1 MTKAC
6 HDHRVFWNN
15 DRRQN
20 DRQPN
25 YTGQVQVKGNRD
37 GAKGYCSMWDNSGGK
52 PAAVGASSSS
62 GDLPSDPYQ
71 GAHWRPSSYVNTS
84 LQILNFGKKSPVAS
98 PLLKVTLSAL
108 LVSVGLTLPPA
119 LELATHAYGE
129 WDWSTGLLLRS

>member
-1 MTKAC
+1 MANQPIYKA
-6 HDHRVFWNN
+6 DIQIPADVFKEAKEAGPNDKGLYTITASFWNN

-62 GDLPSDPYQ
+62 GDLP
-71 GAHWRPSSYVNTS
+71 
-84 LQILNFGKKSPVAS
+84 F
-98 PLLKVTLSAL
+98 
-108 LVSVGLTLPPA
+108 
-119 LELATHAYGE
+119 
-129 WDWSTGLLLRS
+129 